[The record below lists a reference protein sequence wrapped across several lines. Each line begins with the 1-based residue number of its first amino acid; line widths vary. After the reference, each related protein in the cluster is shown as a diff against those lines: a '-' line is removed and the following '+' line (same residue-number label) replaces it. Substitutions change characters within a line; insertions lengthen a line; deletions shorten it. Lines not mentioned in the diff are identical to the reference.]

1 MVKRFGKSCCLCLIL
16 SYFVQS
22 DKLQAA
28 TVIRNGKFSAITLWD
43 DRRVIYVTAVQY
55 WTYYTSKATKNW
67 KRPMKVRK
75 AKSKARHEEISF
87 FHIFSAWMCSLEGFR
102 LVFLLVWNFKVKKA
116 KKAATKAQTWNSKMC
131 NFFVANLV
139 NPHYL

>member
-1 MVKRFGKSCCLCLIL
+1 MLLLHNTGLII
-16 SYFVQS
+16 
-22 DKLQAA
+22 LQ
-28 TVIRNGKFSAITLWD
+28 RP
-43 DRRVIYVTAVQY
+43 Q
-55 WTYYTSKATKNW
+55 KNW

-116 KKAATKAQTWNSKMC
+116 ATETQTWKSKKLQLFC
-131 NFFVANLV
+131 RKFGQSTLFIV
-139 NPHYL
+139 NINAWDHFQSSIFQNGDFKGQNDHEGCKNWKIWKKIIK